1 MVVRLALHN
10 ACYSSVSSWFEFEI
24 PSIGEH
30 VQTVRVGAAVQKV
43 WATPFVVYVPLKLC
57 WAISI
62 LQRSC
67 AVSLKC
73 TVRVVFLD
81 QAPLYNLDACLNQSI
96 ALWVIWAGSHV
107 AKPPL

>member
-1 MVVRLALHN
+1 MGGNVLLRN
-10 ACYSSVSSWFEFEI
+10 ACYSSVSSCFEYEI

-62 LQRSC
+62 LQR
-67 AVSLKC
+67 KC

>member
-43 WATPFVVYVPLKLC
+43 WATPFVVYVPLTTLLGYIHFTKELRGR
-57 WAISI
+57 
-62 LQRSC
+62 LEVHGEGR
-67 AVSLKC
+67 L
-73 TVRVVFLD
+73 
-81 QAPLYNLDACLNQSI
+81 P
-96 ALWVIWAGSHV
+96 
-107 AKPPL
+107 